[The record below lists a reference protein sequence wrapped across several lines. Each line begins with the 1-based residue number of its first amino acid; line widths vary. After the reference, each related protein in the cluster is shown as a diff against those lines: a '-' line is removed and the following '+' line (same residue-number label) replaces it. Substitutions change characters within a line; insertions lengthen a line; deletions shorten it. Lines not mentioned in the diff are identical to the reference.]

1 MQYNILSLSG
11 ISALLAVTL
20 TPVFTESAFA
30 QCVNSHVG
38 VQLNISERPARQGSN
53 IEMGSTRP
61 CRGNVNSSSATQ
73 VNIGGR
79 GQAEQQQNVNQ
90 QMRGGR
96 GNPTGV
102 NGPTI
107 NNAVVVP
114 INVRTPKNFNP

>member
-38 VQLNISERPARQGSN
+38 VQVNISERPARQGSN
-53 IEMGSTRP
+53 IEMGSTGL
-61 CRGNVNSSSATQ
+61 CTGNVNSSSATQ

-79 GQAEQQQNVNQ
+79 RQAEQQQNVNQ
-90 QMRGGR
+90 QMRGGKS
-96 GNPTGV
+96 NPTGV

-107 NNAVVVP
+107 NNPVVVP
-114 INVRTPKNFNP
+114 INVRTPKNFNR